1 MGPDQLSASTALS
14 THPGLWLALAGGS
27 LCAGGLARRARL
39 GRRRAWY
46 REVYLRSPHWR
57 ARRSQAIGRAGGRCE
72 RCGARGRLEVHHLTY
87 KRLGRER
94 DRDLRALC
102 HRCHRLADRRRRL
115 RLTSADV
122 LGRPLGW
129 LVGSLV
135 GGLLSRTVGRLA
147 GGMPAR
153 WDPRLLRRKAG
164 RR

>member
-1 MGPDQLSASTALS
+1 MALPPHS
-14 THPGLWLALAGGS
+14 GLWLAVAGAS
-27 LCAGGLARRARL
+27 LCAGGLARRVGR

-57 ARRSQAIGRAGGRCE
+57 ARRAQAIGRAGGRCE
-72 RCGARGRLEVHHLTY
+72 HCGARDRLEIHHLTY
-87 KRLGRER
+87 ERLGRER

-115 RLTSADV
+115 RLTSVNV

-129 LVGSLV
+129 LVGSVV
-135 GGLLSRTVGRLA
+135 GGLLGGAVRRAA
-147 GGMPAR
+147 GWMPAP
-153 WDPRLLRRKAG
+153 WTPWLLRRKAG

>member
-1 MGPDQLSASTALS
+1 MALS
-14 THPGLWLALAGGS
+14 SHPGLWLALAAAS

-39 GRRRAWY
+39 GRGRAWY
-46 REVYLRSPHWR
+46 RGVYLRSPHWR

-72 RCGARGRLEVHHLTY
+72 RCGAGGRLEVHHLTY

-102 HRCHRLADRRRRL
+102 HRCHRLADRRRLL
-115 RLTSADV
+115 RLTLAEV

-135 GGLLSRTVGRLA
+135 AGLAGRTVGRLA
-147 GGMPAR
+147 SGMPAP
-153 WDPRLLRRKAG
+153 WGQWLPRRKAG